1 MGTELSRGAPGQHS
15 PGHPS
20 KKGSG
25 APAAICKAT
34 TIMEYCL
41 HISCCPSTFTSTEDK
56 SATCCEKAVWDT
68 DGSALQ
74 PCNWKAAFPQIMC
87 TNMSGQLNLCM
98 LFHVLCQLQ
107 RARWRRCRANTQPYR
122 LKT

>member
-74 PCNWKAAFPQIMC
+74 PCNWKAAFPQDGGGVGRTRSPTDSRLEDMW
-87 TNMSGQLNLCM
+87 TLRSHQAAFGQ
-98 LFHVLCQLQ
+98 V
-107 RARWRRCRANTQPYR
+107 
-122 LKT
+122 KS